1 MPSPKRRDLTDAQWS
16 LLDSLIS
23 GPSRRRDL
31 RGRRWKDR
39 RLVLN
44 GVLWVLRTGAP
55 WSDLPERYPTARGST
70 SRWLAVSIVRRDV
83 KLGSPPQRI
92 S

>member
-16 LLDSLIS
+16 LLDSLIP
-23 GPSRRRDL
+23 GTSRRRDL

-55 WSDLPERYPTARGST
+55 WSDLPERYPAARGST
-70 SRWLAVSIVRRDV
+70 SGWLAVSIVRHDV
-83 KLGSPPQRI
+83 KRGSPPQRI